1 MKNKGSNVIF
11 SAATIGLGLCVAS
24 AQVFAE
30 PPTAE
35 EMWDKI
41 QELEMKVETT
51 GEMIEES
58 GSGGHGHGGGDL
70 LWGGYAE
77 VHYNA
82 GDKQQI
88 DVHRWVLFTEYEFND
103 KLRVIGEFEL
113 EHALAGD
120 GKPGE
125 VELEQAFIEYNNAPT
140 NQLYAGVVLVPVGML
155 NETHEP
161 PTFFGVE
168 RDRVHSQIIP
178 TTWWEAGV
186 GSKGELSEG
195 LGYDFFFHSGLEV
208 PTTGSSAFAIRSGRQ
223 KVAEAVA
230 NRPAA
235 TFRLRYAGMPGL
247 NLTAGIQYQ
256 DDLTQGQAEP
266 NTDTDFDTSAYLYNA
281 TLDYRNGPVGLK
293 AMYAAWDMDGGTT
306 GVGAASFGRDEQWG
320 YFIEPSYR
328 FAVPGAGGDGELGIF
343 ARYYALDTK
352 AGDSTGSEEDGITVG
367 FNYWIHPDVV
377 LKADYDEVSIE
388 GSNSDDDR
396 LNLGIGWQF

>member
-1 MKNKGSNVIF
+1 MKNNGSNVVLG
-11 SAATIGLGLCVAS
+11 AATIGLGLCVAS
-24 AQVFAE
+24 SQVLAE

-41 QELEMKVETT
+41 QELDRLVETS

-58 GSGGHGHGGGDL
+58 AGSGGHGHGGGDV

-82 GDKQQI
+82 GDRQQI

-103 KLRVIGEFEL
+103 KLRVQGEFEL
-113 EHALAGD
+113 EHALAGE
-120 GKPGE
+120 GQPGE
-125 VELEQAFIEYNNAPT
+125 VELEQAFIEYNTSPSNAVF
-140 NQLYAGVVLVPVGML
+140 AGVVLVPVGML

-186 GSKGELSEG
+186 GSRGELSEG
-195 LGYDFFFHSGLEV
+195 LGYDLFFHSGLNVDE
-208 PTTGSSAFAIRSGRQ
+208 TAFTIRGGRQ

-230 NRPAA
+230 NRPAI
-235 TFRLRYAGMPGL
+235 TGRLRYSGFPGL
-247 NLTAGIQYQ
+247 NLTVAAQYQ
-256 DDLTQGQAEP
+256 DDITQGTAEP
-266 NTDTDFDTSAYLYNA
+266 GTDRDFDTDA
-281 TLDYRNGPVGLK
+281 TLLNFTADYRSGPVGLK
-293 AMYAAWDMDGGTT
+293 AMYARWDLDEGTT
-306 GVGAASFGRDEQWG
+306 GVGPASLGRDEQWG
-320 YFIEPSYR
+320 YFVEPSYR

-343 ARYYALDTK
+343 ARYYAFDST
-352 AGDSTGSEEDGITVG
+352 AGDSTGSVEDGITVG
-367 FNYWIHPDVV
+367 FNWWIHPDVV

-388 GSNSDDDR
+388 GSSSDDDR

>member
-1 MKNKGSNVIF
+1 MKNNGSNVVLG
-11 SAATIGLGLCVAS
+11 AATIGLGLCVAS
-24 AQVFAE
+24 SQVLAE
-30 PPTAE
+30 PPSAE

-58 GSGGHGHGGGDL
+58 AGSGGHGHGGGDV

-82 GDKQQI
+82 GDRQQI

-103 KLRVIGEFEL
+103 KLRVQGEFEL
-113 EHALAGD
+113 EHALAGE
-120 GKPGE
+120 GQPGE
-125 VELEQAFIEYNNAPT
+125 VELEQAFIEYNTSPSNAVF
-140 NQLYAGVVLVPVGML
+140 AGVVLVPVGML

-178 TTWWEAGV
+178 TTWWEAGE
-186 GSKGELSEG
+186 GSRGELSEG
-195 LGYDFFFHSGLEV
+195 LGYDLFFHSGLNVDE
-208 PTTGSSAFAIRSGRQ
+208 TAFTIRGGRQ

-230 NRPAA
+230 NRPAI
-235 TFRLRYAGMPGL
+235 TGRLRYSGFPGL
-247 NLTAGIQYQ
+247 NLTVAAQYQ
-256 DDLTQGQAEP
+256 DDITQGTAEP
-266 NTDTDFDTSAYLYNA
+266 GTDRDFDTDA
-281 TLDYRNGPVGLK
+281 TLLNFTADYRSGPVGLK
-293 AMYAAWDMDGGTT
+293 AMYARWDLDEGTT
-306 GVGAASFGRDEQWG
+306 GVGPASLGRDEQWG
-320 YFIEPSYR
+320 YFVEPSYR

-343 ARYYALDTK
+343 ARYYAFDST
-352 AGDSTGSEEDGITVG
+352 AGDSTGSVEDGFTVG

-377 LKADYDEVSIE
+377 LKADYDEITIE
-388 GSNSDDDR
+388 NSTADDDR